1 MTAPELRSTPHPS
14 TALGRL
20 SAFVQRRLPRGFS
33 WGGSSVGVRRAALAA
48 RALDDPRD
56 TLLHGARPLDR
67 DRRAPDRDEVL
78 RDALD
83 AWRVN
88 PLARRIVSLTT
99 QYVVGAGLSLASPHA
114 PTHAFLHAWWQHR
127 LNRLDVRVSEWCDE
141 LTRSGNLVVLVS
153 TDAAGMSYVRGL
165 PASQIQEIV
174 TRPNDVEQATLIVEK
189 PIWNAAS
196 DAGQARPDAA
206 PDTAHLTPDT
216 RAWPVYADDADAPSA
231 DGSWPTVALHY
242 AINRP
247 VGAAWGESDLAPLL
261 RWLARY
267 ANWLEDRARL
277 NRHRQ
282 SFMYVVRGLF
292 KSAAER
298 VARQNELNAHPPSP
312 GSILVTDA
320 NSEAWGVLH
329 PQLDSFEAGED
340 GLALKKMIAAG
351 SGNPLHFLAEPE
363 SATRTTAE
371 AAGGPTFRHYEQ
383 RQRYFLWL
391 LRDVAQVVAARRRQ
405 VDPALDSRP
414 PITVSGADISARD
427 NADLA
432 AATAAIAG
440 AFAGLRDRRLIDDAE
455 YLRIVYR
462 FAGEPADVAELL
474 ARAQANTAGDG

>member
-1 MTAPELRSTPHPS
+1 MDSMNKPRTF
-14 TALGRL
+14 RL
-20 SAFVQRRLPRGFS
+20 SSFVLRPFARLFAGEVERR
-33 WGGSSVGVRRAALAA
+33 VALAA
-48 RALDDPRD
+48 RALDDAND
-56 TLLHGARPLDR
+56 TLLHGAQALDR
-67 DRRAPDRDEVL
+67 DRRAPDRDDIL
-78 RDALD
+78 RDALE

-114 PTHAFLHAWWQHR
+114 PTHAFLQAWWQHR
-127 LNRLDVRVSEWCDE
+127 LNRLEVRVSEWCDE
-141 LTRSGNLVVLVS
+141 LTRSGNLIVLVS

-165 PASQIQEIV
+165 PASQVQEIV
-174 TRPNDVEQATLIVEK
+174 TRPNDVEQAVWVVEK
-189 PIWNAAS
+189 PGWDVPRDEWRGPGDAPADTRQSRRPPMGLAPETRQWPIYDIAS
-196 DAGQARPDAA
+196 DAPDATGA
-206 PDTAHLTPDT
+206 
-216 RAWPVYADDADAPSA
+216 
-231 DGSWPTVALHY
+231 WPTVALHY

-282 SFMYVVRGLF
+282 SFVYVVRGLF

-298 VARQNELNAHPPSP
+298 LARQAELNARPPTP

-320 NSEAWGVLH
+320 NTEAWGVLH

-391 LRDVAQVVAARRRQ
+391 LRDVTQVAAARRAQ
-405 VDPALDSRP
+405 VDPAVRP
-414 PITVSGADISARD
+414 APITAAGADISARD
-427 NADLA
+427 NAELA
-432 AATAAIAG
+432 QATGAIAA
-440 AFAGLRDRRLIDDAE
+440 AFAGLRDRGLIDDAE
-455 YLRIVYR
+455 YLRMVYR
-462 FAGEPADVAELL
+462 FAGEPADVAGLL
-474 ARAQANTAGDG
+474 ARAKAER